1 MSLSVAVIGDIV
13 QYLSHCITVLPMPVL
28 ILSILFMSN
37 GLMVYWPVGYMGRK
51 TQYNTMHGMG
61 KHSMGISFAE
71 FDSIA
76 IAFFSSL
83 SV

>member
-1 MSLSVAVIGDIV
+1 MTIPLLSLSVAVIGDIV

-51 TQYNTMHGMG
+51 TQYNTMH
-61 KHSMGISFAE
+61 A
-71 FDSIA
+71 SIVWA
-76 IAFFSSL
+76 YRL
-83 SV
+83 LNLTL